1 MALCTLPSPPDML
14 LLGPLGSVPRTLGAW
29 QGLGVSGDWP
39 GVQVAHLPNHRAGAV
54 SLRA

>member
-1 MALCTLPSPPDML
+1 MALCTLPCPPDML